1 VGAIAFTKGVLWA
14 ATTIR
19 PLDSS
24 QSTGETSSWVIK
36 VDPSTGTVLG
46 KTETTNA
53 DFIDVGENGD
63 IIAGAAR
70 TSFTWYRPTR

>member
-1 VGAIAFTKGVLWA
+1 
-14 ATTIR
+14 
-19 PLDSS
+19 
-24 QSTGETSSWVIK
+24 VIK
-36 VDPSTGTVLG
+36 VDPSTGKVLG